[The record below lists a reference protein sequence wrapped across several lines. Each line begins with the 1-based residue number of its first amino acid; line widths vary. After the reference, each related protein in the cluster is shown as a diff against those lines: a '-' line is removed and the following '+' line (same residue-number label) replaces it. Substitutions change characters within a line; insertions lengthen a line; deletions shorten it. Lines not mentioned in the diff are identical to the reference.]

1 VTDPVDE
8 VLELFASS
16 GDGRFGETV
25 DQRRHALQTASL
37 ARSAGAPH
45 QLVAAALLHDIGH
58 LLSDV
63 DVTPA
68 TQDDRHEAVGARWLA
83 PRFGPGV
90 SGPVALH
97 VLAKR
102 YRCAVDPTY
111 YEALSP
117 ASIGSLRLQGGPL
130 DAAGVARFS
139 AHPGAD
145 HALLLR
151 AWDEAAKDP
160 YADTEPFDAF
170 VGCLQHTVTR
180 R

>member
-1 VTDPVDE
+1 VTA
-8 VLELFASS
+8 AS
-16 GDGRFGETV
+16 V